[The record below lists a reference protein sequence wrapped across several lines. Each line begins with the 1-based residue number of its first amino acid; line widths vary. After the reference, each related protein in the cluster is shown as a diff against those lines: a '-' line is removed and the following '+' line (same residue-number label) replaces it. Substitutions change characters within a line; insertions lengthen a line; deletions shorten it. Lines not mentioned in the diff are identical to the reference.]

1 MIDSY
6 KTNGS
11 LTGIQEMFQI
21 LFSSKRKEY
30 TKKDRKIYKK
40 TSKIRNLVPFYK
52 NFLAKCC
59 KILITNLIQLNKGV
73 KKNRK
78 NNRKIHRLKRKIKP
92 KESVISILLEN
103 SGKNI
108 KKQVHLEPR
117 SNQSWKLFSIR
128 YSRFTSRRL

>member
-1 MIDSY
+1 
-6 KTNGS
+6 
-11 LTGIQEMFQI
+11 MFQI

-108 KKQVHLEPR
+108 KK
-117 SNQSWKLFSIR
+117 
-128 YSRFTSRRL
+128 